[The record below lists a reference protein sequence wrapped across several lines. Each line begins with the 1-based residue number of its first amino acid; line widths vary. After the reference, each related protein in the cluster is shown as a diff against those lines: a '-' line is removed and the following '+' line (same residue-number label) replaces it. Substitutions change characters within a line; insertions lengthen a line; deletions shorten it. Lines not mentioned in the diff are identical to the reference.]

1 MNDYRIIPS
10 LILLCLLVIPVQHAH
25 AQGAADQDAGVF
37 KLDEVV
43 VVGSRVPTR
52 SAQDSPVPIDVIDGK
67 SMRNYGVRD
76 MDSLLR
82 ATVPSYNVNQ
92 QPIGDAATL
101 VRPAN
106 LRGLPP
112 DSTLILVNGK
122 RRHRSSVISLLGGGI
137 SDGAHAA
144 DLAAMPAIALKRVEV
159 LRDGAAAQYGSDA
172 VAGVMNFQ
180 LKDAPD
186 SGQVEARWGQFYAG
200 DGDTASI
207 AANLGIPLPL
217 PFIQSGFA
225 NLSFEYGASD
235 PTVRSVQREDA
246 QKLID
251 AGNTHVRQPY
261 AQIWGAPEFHYDYKF
276 FGNVGMKLNSKA
288 ELYGWGNYAQ
298 RKIEG
303 GFYYRNPNTRS
314 GVFDDGYYR
323 GNSKNPMRSDESKS
337 DYKDRVY
344 PNYETRFEIDYK
356 NYGALSP
363 DDPEKQRIDKILAE
377 KKKIDD
383 ELDTLFS
390 DDDNSTYRRIKVA
403 NLDPS
408 QGECPLVSAND
419 AADYSNVSLPDHC
432 FMFNERFPGG
442 FTPTFGATVSDWSG
456 AVGIR
461 GDLSSDNFWL
471 DDWHYD
477 LSAVFGH
484 HSAAYFMTNTINP
497 QLAAMRTNIPT
508 NYNPGAD
515 IERDRV
521 FNLDLSRSIQNTTFA
536 SPLNVGLGL
545 EYRIEE
551 YEIEAG
557 GRNSWFFDD
566 RYKDDDNLKDLSEQ
580 GFGVGSNGFP
590 GRPTRIAGS
599 NNRGS
604 YAAYLDLETNVTK
617 DILVGV
623 AGRYEEYETF
633 GDTLNGKVNA
643 RWQATPMMALR
654 GSLSTGFRAPTVG
667 QANLINVTTAFV
679 GGRLAD
685 RLTLPPTHPS
695 GVPEKYGAEQ
705 LQPET
710 SVNLSAGTVVDFG
723 NLSVTLDYY
732 RMDVQDRISLGSNQ
746 SLDDAD
752 QAILQNYRFSDVT
765 SVKFFT
771 NAFDTVTQ
779 GIDLVATYPVQMA
792 GGTTLWTLA
801 GNWND
806 TQVTNRDSIRIVKGA
821 KVQIINDQRVIE
833 LEQLL
838 PNFRLTLTADHRQ
851 GPWRFLGR
859 LHYYDSFTEF
869 TTDNPDARID
879 ASQRLLADLEASYT
893 MKTGLTI
900 AGGAQNLFDAV
911 PDRTNGVAGTMYPE
925 YSPFGFNG
933 GFYYF
938 RVLYAF

>member
-1 MNDYRIIPS
+1 MMNDHRLIPAM
-10 LILLCLLVIPVQHAH
+10 LLFCLLAVPPQQSL
-25 AQGAADQDAGVF
+25 AQEAADQDVV
-37 KLDEVV
+37 KLEEVI
-43 VVGSRVPTR
+43 VVGSRVSTR
-52 SAQDSPVPIDVIDGK
+52 SAHDSPVPVDVLEGTTF
-67 SMRNYGVRD
+67 RNYGVRD

-112 DSTLILVNGK
+112 DSLLVLLNGK

-144 DLAAMPAIALKRVEV
+144 DLAAIPAIALKRVEI

-172 VAGVMNFQ
+172 VAGVMNFV

-186 SGQVEARWGQFYAG
+186 SGTVEARWGQFYLG
-200 DGDTASI
+200 DGDSHNI
-207 AANLGIPLPL
+207 AGNLGVPLPL
-217 PFIQSGFA
+217 PFVQSGFA
-225 NLSFEYGASD
+225 NFSFEYGASD
-235 PTVRSVQREDA
+235 PTARSVQRTDA
-246 QKLID
+246 QALID

-261 AQIWGAPEFHYDYKF
+261 AQIWGAPEFHYDYKL
-276 FGNVGMKLNSKA
+276 FGNLGLKLNSKA

-303 GFYYRNPNTRS
+303 GFFYRNPNTRS
-314 GVFDDGYYR
+314 GVFDGPIRRVTDDKELTFR
-323 GNSKNPMRSDESKS
+323 DVFSESQFPDENSDEAK
-337 DYKDRVY
+337 KA
-344 PNYETRFEIDYK
+344 FEDHIAAGLK
-356 NYGALSP
+356 NGSLY
-363 DDPEKQRIDKILAE
+363 
-377 KKKIDD
+377 
-383 ELDTLFS
+383 DT
-390 DDDNSTYRRIKVA
+390 IKVA
-403 NLDPS
+403 NLDPVK
-408 QGECPLVSAND
+408 GKCDIIRTND
-419 AADYSNVSLPDHC
+419 AADYSDVDLPDHC
-432 FMFNERFPGG
+432 FMFNEKFPGG

-461 GDLSSDNFWL
+461 GDLSSDNPWL

-477 LSAVFGH
+477 LSAVFGY
-484 HSAAYFMTNTINP
+484 HSADYFMTNTINP
-497 QLAAMRTNIPT
+497 QLAHLRTDIPT
-508 NYNPGAD
+508 NYRPGAD

-521 FNLDLSRSIQNTTFA
+521 FNLDLSRALQTTMLP

-557 GRNSWFFDD
+557 GENSWFLDD
-566 RYKDDDNLKDLSEQ
+566 RSGGLAEQ

-590 GRPTRIAGS
+590 GRPPRVAGKS
-599 NNRGS
+599 NRGS

-617 DILVGV
+617 DLLVGL

-633 GDTLNGKVNA
+633 GDTLNGKMDT
-643 RWQATPMMALR
+643 RWQAMPNVALR
-654 GSLSTGFRAPTVG
+654 GSISTGFRAPTVG
-667 QANLINVTTAFV
+667 QANLQNVTTAFV
-679 GGRLAD
+679 AGALAD

-695 GVPEKYGAEQ
+695 GVPARHGAQQLKPEK
-705 LQPET
+705 
-710 SVNLSAGTVVDFG
+710 SVNLSAGTVVDVG
-723 NLSVTLDYY
+723 GLSVTIDYY
-732 RMDVQDRISLGSNQ
+732 RIKVQDRISLGSNQ
-746 SLDDAD
+746 DVTEEDKAALR
-752 QAILQNYRFSDVT
+752 NFGFSDIT

-779 GIDLVATYPVQMA
+779 GIDLVATYPMQLA

-806 TQVTNRDSIRIVKGA
+806 TQVTERDPE
-821 KVQIINDQRVIE
+821 IIDDQRVTE

-838 PNFRLTLTADHRQ
+838 PNFRITLTGDYTE
-851 GPWRFLGR
+851 GPWRLLGR
-859 LHYYDSFTEF
+859 LYYYDSFTEF
-869 TTDNPDARID
+869 TTDDPDNRID
-879 ASQRLLADLEASYT
+879 ASSRLLMDLEASYT
-893 MKTGLTI
+893 WKTGLTI
-900 AGGAQNLFDAV
+900 AAGAQNLFDAV
-911 PDRTNGVAGTMYPE
+911 PDRTNGVAGTKYPE

-938 RVLYAF
+938 RALYAF